1 MDDLQQEESN
11 DPIWRSWIEKS
22 IKKSRRIKGGNYVQ
36 ISTVEKCIVNEEIV
50 YKPRNRT
57 VVFRGFTKSTEEST
71 SKSNI
76 ALKMIT
82 DSRSNKV
89 KQINENEFGEMV
101 WWFPASS
108 EQFRLQGKYSLITS
122 KIADSWWQ
130 NERLETWKKLS
141 APAKSQFFWPQPGVE
156 YSGLEEGIY
165 IGMSDG
171 SWIF

>member
-1 MDDLQQEESN
+1 MDDLQQESN

-50 YKPRNRT
+50 HKPRNRT

-71 SKSNI
+71 SNI

-101 WWFPASS
+101 WW
-108 EQFRLQGKYSLITS
+108 
-122 KIADSWWQ
+122 
-130 NERLETWKKLS
+130 
-141 APAKSQFFWPQPGVE
+141 
-156 YSGLEEGIY
+156 
-165 IGMSDG
+165 
-171 SWIF
+171 

>member
-1 MDDLQQEESN
+1 MDDFQQESN
-11 DPIWRSWIEKS
+11 NPVWRSWIEKS

-57 VVFRGFTKSTEEST
+57 VVFRGFTKSNEDSA
-71 SKSNI
+71 SNI

-165 IGMSDG
+165 IGMSVE
-171 SWIF
+171 SWSF